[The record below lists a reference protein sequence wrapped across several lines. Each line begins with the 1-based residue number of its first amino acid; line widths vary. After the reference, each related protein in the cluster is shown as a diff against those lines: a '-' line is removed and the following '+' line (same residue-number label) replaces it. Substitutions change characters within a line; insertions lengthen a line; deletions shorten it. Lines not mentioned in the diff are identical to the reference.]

1 MRPCL
6 GGGTSLKAVGHI
18 QDLYSASRVYFDTAR
33 DGVNDGIIER
43 AIHEGIKDLRIAK
56 ELDPTKDA
64 AVIADAKDAF
74 RRLGYS
80 EERIERV
87 FAGRQRANPIEEL
100 IGELLESEDI
110 DLRNRALRF
119 TDAAADNVGAVA
131 VRRSA
136 RAMGEMLYYQQILG
150 VAKEDL
156 VGLDVFAANLKLAI
170 GIGTDS
176 DVYGIAEEFLKGFD
190 RAQEVVGEINYA
202 KTGDFGAFLGKVEGI
217 RDSLRV
223 VDDTLGDAQGRTYG
237 ALKELRTKLIQDLG
251 RTGEDTPLSL
261 IQDLEGIYQEIKKL
275 KANKINVAANQ
286 AKLKAEL
293 DRGILKTDA
302 ADQTDQFADNIIADR
317 GKIQDLEEIDSL
329 KTLARSLMNK
339 QEISS
344 GKAIDAEDFSKL
356 ENLFGVGRVDEH
368 GKKTKLLKAQ
378 ITNYMEQADY
388 AAASRSHIFKTE
400 ILGYLDTA
408 SKESDATVIDMIQR
422 LRVLY
427 AKSQVDLVTVGADQS
442 SRAKRSFASILN
454 ELFNPTSG
462 RRNRVRYWGI

>member
-1 MRPCL
+1 
-6 GGGTSLKAVGHI
+6 
-18 QDLYSASRVYFDTAR
+18 
-33 DGVNDGIIER
+33 
-43 AIHEGIKDLRIAK
+43 
-56 ELDPTKDA
+56 
-64 AVIADAKDAF
+64 
-74 RRLGYS
+74 
-80 EERIERV
+80 
-87 FAGRQRANPIEEL
+87 
-100 IGELLESEDI
+100 
-110 DLRNRALRF
+110 
-119 TDAAADNVGAVA
+119 
-131 VRRSA
+131 
-136 RAMGEMLYYQQILG
+136 
-150 VAKEDL
+150 L

-237 ALKELRTKLIQDLG
+237 ALRELRTKLIQDLG

-329 KTLARSLMNK
+329 RTLARSLMNK